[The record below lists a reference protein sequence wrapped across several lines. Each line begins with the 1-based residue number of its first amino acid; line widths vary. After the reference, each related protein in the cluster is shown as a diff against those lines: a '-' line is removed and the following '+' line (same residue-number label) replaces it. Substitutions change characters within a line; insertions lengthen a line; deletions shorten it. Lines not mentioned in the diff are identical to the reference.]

1 MGGFT
6 GGVGFPSLV
15 GILPNTGGL
24 AALIGAI
31 GAILIGGMG
40 GLGSKGFW
48 FIVGSENCLSSS
60 SDSSNCGDILIFLL
74 SPLPVLLNDD
84 GD

>member
-6 GGVGFPSLV
+6 GGDRLPSLV

-24 AALIGAI
+24 AALIGAL
-31 GAILIGGMG
+31 GVILIGGMG
-40 GLGSKGFW
+40 GLGSNGFW

-74 SPLPVLLNDD
+74 SPLPFLLRGD

>member
-1 MGGFT
+1 
-6 GGVGFPSLV
+6 
-15 GILPNTGGL
+15 
-24 AALIGAI
+24 
-31 GAILIGGMG
+31 MG
-40 GLGSKGFW
+40 GLGSNGFW

-74 SPLPVLLNDD
+74 SPLPFLLRDD